1 MIETD
6 KHLAALAEE
15 RFEKPCVDDVVLAL
29 RQVDPAPERAVSA
42 TVVYGLTD
50 LSASERQAVEQGWEQ
65 LASDCRRR
73 VLRSL
78 IEASEAMFEMN
89 YREIALL
96 GLEDDDGLVRVAA
109 IELLWTDETVETMRR
124 LMSLAVGDPEP
135 SVRAASIKELGRFIL
150 LGEYGDIPDEAAKDA
165 QDLTLRI
172 HTDHREP
179 LEARRRALEALSNSS
194 HPDVE
199 RLIREAYADGN
210 HDLKISA
217 LFAMGRTCSKAW
229 RDILLEELD
238 SADSELVF
246 EAVTAC
252 GQIQLDESVRRVGE
266 LVTSEDREIQLAA
279 IWALGEIGGNHAF
292 EILTSLEEVI
302 EDEEAAAVIDE
313 ALDSAG
319 FSRTSAALGLDFDE
333 D

>member
-1 MIETD
+1 MIDTD
-6 KHLAALAEE
+6 EQLSTLDEE
-15 RFEKPCVDDVVLAL
+15 RFEKPAIDDVRLAL

-42 TVVYGLTD
+42 TVVYGLSD
-50 LSASERQAVEQGWEQ
+50 LSASERAAVEVDWEQ
-65 LASDCRRR
+65 LATESRRR

-96 GLEDDDGLVRVAA
+96 SLDDEDDLSRVAA

-124 LMSLAVGDPEP
+124 LVSLAAGDPE
-135 SVRAASIKELGRFIL
+135 SIVRGAALKELGRFIL
-150 LGEYGDIPDEAAKDA
+150 LGEYGDIPAKAAKEA
-165 QDLTLRI
+165 QDLALKI
-172 HTDHREP
+172 HSDRSEP
-179 LEARRRALEALSNSS
+179 LESRRRALEALSNSS

-217 LFAMGRTCSKAW
+217 LFAMGRTCSKVW

-238 SADSELVF
+238 SADSEIVY

-252 GQIQLDESVRRVGE
+252 GQIQLEESARRVGE
-266 LVTSEDREIQLAA
+266 LATSDDREIQLAA

-292 EILTSLEEVI
+292 EILTSLEETI
-302 EDEEAAAVIDE
+302 EDEETAALVDE
-313 ALDSAG
+313 ALDTAG
-319 FSRTSAALGLDFDE
+319 FARSFTALGLDFDE

>member
-1 MIETD
+1 MIDTD
-6 KHLAALAEE
+6 EQLSTLDEE
-15 RFEKPCVDDVVLAL
+15 PFEKPAIDDVRLAL

-42 TVVYGLTD
+42 TVVYGLSD
-50 LSASERQAVEQGWEQ
+50 LSASERAAVEVDWER
-65 LASDCRRR
+65 LATESRRR

-89 YREIALL
+89 YREVALL
-96 GLEDDDGLVRVAA
+96 SLDDEDDLSRVAA

-124 LMSLAVGDPEP
+124 LVSLAADDPE
-135 SVRAASIKELGRFIL
+135 SIVRSAALKELGRFIL
-150 LGEYGDIPDEAAKDA
+150 LGEYGDIPAEAAKEA
-165 QDLTLRI
+165 QDLALKI
-172 HTDHREP
+172 HTDRSEP
-179 LEARRRALEALSNSS
+179 LESRRRALEALSNSS

-217 LFAMGRTCSKAW
+217 LFAMGRTCSKVW

-238 SADSELVF
+238 SADSEIVY

-252 GQIQLDESVRRVGE
+252 GQIQLEESVRRVGE
-266 LVTSEDREIQLAA
+266 LATSDDREIQLAA

-292 EILTSLEEVI
+292 EILTSLEETI
-302 EDEEAAAVIDE
+302 EDEEAAALVDE
-313 ALDSAG
+313 ALDTASFARS
-319 FSRTSAALGLDFDE
+319 FTALGLDFDE

>member
-1 MIETD
+1 MIDTD
-6 KHLAALAEE
+6 EQLSSLGEE
-15 RFEKPCVDDVVLAL
+15 PFEKPAIDDVRLAL
-29 RQVDPAPERAVSA
+29 RKVDSAPERAVAA
-42 TVVYGLTD
+42 TVVYGLSD
-50 LSASERQAVEQGWEQ
+50 LSASERSAVEVEWVQ
-65 LASDCRRR
+65 LTTEARRR

-96 GLEDDDGLVRVAA
+96 GLDDEDDLSRVAA

-124 LMSLAVGDPEP
+124 LVSLAAEDPD
-135 SVRAASIKELGRFIL
+135 SMVRAAALKELGRFIL
-150 LGEYGDIPDEAAKDA
+150 LGEYGDIPVEAAKAA
-165 QDLTLRI
+165 QDLTLKI
-172 HTDHREP
+172 HTDRSEP
-179 LEARRRALEALSNSS
+179 LENRRRALEALSNSS
-194 HPDVE
+194 HPNVE

-217 LFAMGRTCSKAW
+217 LFAMGRTCSKVW
-229 RDILLEELD
+229 RDILLDELD
-238 SADSELVF
+238 SADSEVVF

-252 GQIQLDESVRRVGE
+252 GQIQLGESVRRVGE

-292 EILTSLEEVI
+292 EILTSLEETV
-302 EDEEAAAVIDE
+302 EDEETAALVDE
-313 ALDSAG
+313 ALDTAG
-319 FSRTSAALGLDFDE
+319 FARSFAALGLDFDE

>member
-6 KHLAALAEE
+6 KHLTALDQEP
-15 RFEKPCVDDVVLAL
+15 FEKPAIDEVILAL

-42 TVVYGLTD
+42 TIVYGLSD
-50 LSASERQAVEQGWEQ
+50 LSASERRTAELEWRQ
-65 LASDCRRR
+65 LAPDSRRR

-78 IEASEAMFEMN
+78 IEASEAMFELN

-96 GLEDDDGLVRVAA
+96 GLDDADVLARVAA
-109 IELLWTDETVETMRR
+109 IELLWTDETEETMRR
-124 LMSLAVGDPEP
+124 LMALATADPES
-135 SVRAASIKELGRFIL
+135 SVRTAALKELGRFIL
-150 LGEYGDIPDEAAKDA
+150 LGEYGDIPEAAAVEA
-165 QDLTLRI
+165 QRLTLRV
-172 HTDHREP
+172 HEDRSEP

-194 HPDVE
+194 HPAVE
-199 RLIREAYADGN
+199 RLIRDAYGNGN

-217 LFAMGRTCSKAW
+217 IFAMGRTCSKVW

-238 SADSELVF
+238 SGDNELVF

-252 GQIQLDESVRRVGE
+252 GQIQLGESVRRIGE
-266 LVTSEDREIQLAA
+266 LVTSDDREVQLAA

-292 EILTSLEEVI
+292 EILTSLEEFI
-302 EDEEAAAVIDE
+302 EDEEAAAVVDE
-313 ALDSAG
+313 ALDTAG
-319 FSRTSAALGLDFDE
+319 FSRSFAALGLDFDE